1 MAKMQMRNECQRN
14 VAAMVLNTRV
24 EEVAPNTGGYVAAV
38 ASPEMSPER
47 D

>member
-1 MAKMQMRNECQRN
+1 MYD
-14 VAAMVLNTRV
+14 AMVSSTTV
-24 EEVAPNTGGYVAAV
+24 EEVAPKTRGYVAAV